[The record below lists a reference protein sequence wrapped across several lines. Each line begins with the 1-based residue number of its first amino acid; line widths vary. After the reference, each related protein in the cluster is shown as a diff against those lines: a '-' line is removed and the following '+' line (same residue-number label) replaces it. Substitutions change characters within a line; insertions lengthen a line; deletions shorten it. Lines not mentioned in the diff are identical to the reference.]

1 MEKPACSISHIS
13 HREEYPSSDYF
24 LKVYHSDVK
33 VIKPACQGKPH
44 HGKFQRSAIFEFS
57 EKSKS
62 RLREVCRNSGFWIR
76 SQFCLTYHEIW
87 PTDGLQSKRQLDAF
101 LVFLR
106 RHPGIAYLGDSLRY
120 LWVLEFQGRK
130 APHFH
135 LFTDLIADAEWPGVP
150 FVVPIDKH
158 ELARLWVL
166 DAQKLHLPSAV
177 TTLQFHSH
185 EKNFFPWR
193 MVSGS
198 YLVKEY
204 VEKSLQK
211 DVPENFQNVGRF
223 WGNSRNMKPQFYIV
237 EPENVKEPTL
247 AGAIRRAVRIITKR
261 KDKEADAKAQYV
273 KNLLQSKLSEL
284 VEDIRANGFANDKI
298 TSENREKAINSV
310 KQRAV
315 GIQERCRRKANRRA
329 KVRSYTLTLCTG
341 LLMQFLNSFNQAGQI
356 LTTFNPPF

>member
-13 HREEYPSSDYF
+13 HRDEYPSSDYF

-33 VIKPACQGKPH
+33 IIKPACQGVPH
-44 HGKFQRSAIFEFS
+44 HDKFQREKIFEFS

-62 RLREVCRNSGFWIR
+62 RLRELCRNSGHWIR
-76 SQFCLTYHEIW
+76 SQFCLTYHETW
-87 PTDGLQSKRQLDAF
+87 PTDGLACKSDLNAF
-101 LVFLR
+101 LVLLR

-135 LFTDLIADAEWPGVP
+135 LFTDLIAEAEWPGVP
-150 FVVPIDKH
+150 FVVPIDKVD
-158 ELARLWVL
+158 LSRMWVL
-166 DAQKLHLPSAV
+166 DVQRLHLPGSSS
-177 TTLQFHSH
+177 TLAFHEH

-204 VEKSLQK
+204 IEKSIQK
-211 DVPENFQNVGRF
+211 DVPEEFQNVGRF

-237 EPENVKEPTL
+237 EPENVREPTL
-247 AGAIRRAVRIITKR
+247 AGAIRRAIRIITKR
-261 KDKEADAKAQYV
+261 KDKESDQKAKYV
-273 KNLLQSKLSEL
+273 KDLLQSKLSETI
-284 VEDIRANGFANDKI
+284 EDIETNGFSNERISLED
-298 TSENREKAINSV
+298 REKAVDSL
-310 KQRAV
+310 KQRAI
-315 GIQERCRRKANRRA
+315 GIQKRCRRKANRRA

-341 LLMQFLNSFNQAGQI
+341 LLMQFLNCIDQAGQF
-356 LTTFNPPF
+356 LPFPNTPF